1 MVGVDDGYWGQREKR
16 LLNIGKCY
24 FTLGQFYG
32 RIVIKLC
39 LSVDVAESE
48 DEELLT
54 DDAVSSGDVFLQR
67 YTIYTI

>member
-1 MVGVDDGYWGQREKR
+1 MDDGYWGQREKR

-48 DEELLT
+48 DEEFG
-54 DDAVSSGDVFLQR
+54 VV
-67 YTIYTI
+67 YTMKFGSESLNFGVY